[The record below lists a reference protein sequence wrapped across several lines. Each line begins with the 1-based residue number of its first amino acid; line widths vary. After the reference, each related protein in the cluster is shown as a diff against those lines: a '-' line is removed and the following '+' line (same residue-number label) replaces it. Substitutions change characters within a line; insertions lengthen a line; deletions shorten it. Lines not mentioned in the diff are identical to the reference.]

1 MNLFDAIASNYALT
15 FFTVFFG
22 GAFIGAVVGT
32 LVNGI
37 FFYDRQKNAMDE
49 LNVSD
54 YRQNTELSYMRAEID
69 SLRQHIRNMGI
80 EKGNIE

>member
-1 MNLFDAIASNYALT
+1 MIEAIASSYSAT

-22 GAFIGAVVGT
+22 GAFIGALVAT

-37 FFYDRQKNAMDE
+37 FFYRRQENAMDE
-49 LNVSD
+49 LKVTD
-54 YRQNTELSYMRAEID
+54 YRQNAELSYMRAEID
-69 SLRQHIRNMGI
+69 SLRQHIRSMSI